1 MTGAGPVGIAASVAL
16 RDVLCGPP
24 RVARVCG
31 ISGPACYL
39 DIDGD
44 IVAIE
49 GPGGAGLPNAVRV
62 AHPARPPLALAVDDD
77 VVLGGRA
84 LTVDL
89 RELPVHRW
97 WDPQVRIGSSHLDEA
112 DVAVAVATLRSVAAG
127 VDDGAAVGAAA
138 RVDVTALGQA
148 LRAGDDDRVTAEA
161 RALLGRGPGLTPSG
175 DDVLAGVLATLRVLG
190 PSRPAR
196 VAGRVGAMANALARV
211 AVDEAPR
218 RTTALSAQL
227 LAHADVGA
235 VALPVGDV
243 LRAVAGR
250 GELVAAAVR
259 LARVGHTSGDD
270 LLTGIALAVD
280 LLLFEPDRVCT

>member
-1 MTGAGPVGIAASVAL
+1 M
-16 RDVLCGPP
+16 R
-24 RVARVCG
+24 G

-44 IVAIE
+44 IVVIE
-49 GPGGAGLPNAVRV
+49 GAGGAGLPNSVRV
-62 AHPARPPLALAVDDD
+62 AHPARPPLQLAVDDD
-77 VVLGGRA
+77 VVIGRGA
-84 LTVDL
+84 VTIDH

-97 WDPQVRIGSSHLDEA
+97 WDPHVRIGSSRLDA
-112 DVAVAVATLRSVAAG
+112 AAVAVAVATLRSAATPTG
-127 VDDGAAVGAAA
+127 SDQTGSPDPSDLARALHQRDGALLTAA
-138 RVDVTALGQA
+138 
-148 LRAGDDDRVTAEA
+148 A
-161 RALLGRGPGLTPSG
+161 RALLGRGPGLTPAG

-190 PSRPAR
+190 PSRPSP
-196 VAGRVGAMANALARV
+196 VAAFVGAMADTLSAAVVGLARQ
-211 AVDEAPR
+211 

-227 LAHADVGA
+227 LVYADAGA

-259 LARVGHTSGDD
+259 LARVGHTSGTD

-280 LLLFEPDRVCT
+280 ILLPEPEGACLS